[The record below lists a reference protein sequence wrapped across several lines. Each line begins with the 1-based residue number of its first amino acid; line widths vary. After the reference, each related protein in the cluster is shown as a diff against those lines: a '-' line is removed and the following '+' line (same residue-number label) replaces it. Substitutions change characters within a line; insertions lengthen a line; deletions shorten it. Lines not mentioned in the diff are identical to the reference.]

1 MIDDT
6 FDKTDYKFGVLI
18 IPNRFRRS
26 RVNFRISNSHYQ
38 SELNNIFDEEV
49 LHYSYVIDFDD
60 ISGLKIDELFE
71 DPKTG
76 GEYLFFIMY
85 DSYDKKE
92 KDIHYVFL
100 IKRYKAN
107 KEMSVDDYIIK
118 MIDEAYPRMDEG
130 AREFADTFVERYKGN
145 SKEETEEM
153 VNCKIKK

>member
-71 DPKTG
+71 DPQTG

-92 KDIHYVFL
+92 KDIRSILL
-100 IKRYKAN
+100 IERYKAN
-107 KEMSVDDYIIK
+107 KEMLVDDYIIEL
-118 MIDEAYPRMDEG
+118 INRVYPRMNEDS
-130 AREFADTFVERYKGN
+130 REYADAFLERYID
-145 SKEETEEM
+145 S
-153 VNCKIKK
+153 

>member
-26 RVNFRISNSHYQ
+26 RVNFRISNSYYQ

-71 DPKTG
+71 DPQTG

-92 KDIHYVFL
+92 KDIRSILL
-100 IKRYKAN
+100 IERYKAN
-107 KEMSVDDYIIK
+107 KEMLVDDYIIEL
-118 MIDEAYPRMDEG
+118 INRVYPRMNEDS
-130 AREFADTFVERYKGN
+130 REYADAFLERYIDS
-145 SKEETEEM
+145 SKEDT
-153 VNCKIKK
+153 KKMEIVK

>member
-71 DPKTG
+71 DPQTG

-92 KDIHYVFL
+92 KDIRSILL
-100 IKRYKAN
+100 IERYKAN
-107 KEMSVDDYIIK
+107 KEMLVDDYIIEL
-118 MIDEAYPRMDEG
+118 INRVYPRMNEDS
-130 AREFADTFVERYKGN
+130 REYADAFLERYIDS
-145 SKEETEEM
+145 SKEDT
-153 VNCKIKK
+153 KKMEIVK

>member
-92 KDIHYVFL
+92 KDIHSILL
-100 IKRYKAN
+100 IERYKAN
-107 KEMSVDDYIIK
+107 KEMLVDDYIIEL
-118 MIDEAYPRMDEG
+118 INRVYPRMNEDS
-130 AREFADTFVERYKGN
+130 REYADAFLERYIDS
-145 SKEETEEM
+145 SKEDT
-153 VNCKIKK
+153 KKMEIVK